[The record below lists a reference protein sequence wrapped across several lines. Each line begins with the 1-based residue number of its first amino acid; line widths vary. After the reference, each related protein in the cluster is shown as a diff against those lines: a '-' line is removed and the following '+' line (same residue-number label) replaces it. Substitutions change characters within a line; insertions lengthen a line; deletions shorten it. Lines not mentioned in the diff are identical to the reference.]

1 MKLKID
7 ELQEEFKKFSEEWI
21 NTSEYN
27 NTIYNHF
34 LNKVNNLEILSNHD
48 EVVAKH
54 SLGFGERAFRYL
66 WALVFSQIPKEGRFL
81 EIGVY
86 RGSIISLS
94 QLISNELSLNIKT
107 FGVTPLNSIGDKYS
121 NYVNDD
127 YRNSIS
133 FLFSLLN
140 LNENNTNIIKGLST
154 NEEVK
159 QELLNMEKF
168 DIIYIDGGHDYE
180 TVVSDIELC
189 DKILK
194 TNGLL
199 IMDDA
204 SSFLN
209 FSNHPGFLGHK
220 DVGLA
225 IKDSL
230 DNNDNYKHLFACG
243 HNRVWRKI

>member
-1 MKLKID
+1 M
-7 ELQEEFKKFSEEWI
+7 
-21 NTSEYN
+21 
-27 NTIYNHF
+27 
-34 LNKVNNLEILSNHD
+34 
-48 EVVAKH
+48 
-54 SLGFGERAFRYL
+54 
-66 WALVFSQIPKEGRFL
+66 
-81 EIGVY
+81 
-86 RGSIISLS
+86 
-94 QLISNELSLNIKT
+94 
-107 FGVTPLNSIGDKYS
+107 TPLNSIGDKYS